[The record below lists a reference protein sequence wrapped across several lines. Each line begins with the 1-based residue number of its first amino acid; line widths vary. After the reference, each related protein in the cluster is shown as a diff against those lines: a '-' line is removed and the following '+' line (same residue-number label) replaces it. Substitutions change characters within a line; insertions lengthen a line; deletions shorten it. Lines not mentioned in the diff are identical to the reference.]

1 MTLKTL
7 TLASMVLVG
16 FAASAASAAQAPAPA
31 PAKNPR
37 VALETS
43 KGKIVIE
50 LQAAKAPKSTENFL
64 SYVRAGFYDGTIFHR
79 VIDNFMI
86 QGGGF
91 NADMTQKQAK
101 APIQNEADN
110 GLKNDKY
117 TVAMARTNDPHSASS
132 QFFISTKDNA
142 FLNHSAKSLQGWG
155 YAVFGKVVEG
165 FDVVDAIGKTPTT
178 TKSGFQDVPVT
189 TVTLK
194 KATVLK

>member
-1 MTLKTL
+1 MTLKTQV
-7 TLASMVLVG
+7 LASLVLVG
-16 FAASAASAAQAPAPA
+16 FAAAAASAAPASPPA
-31 PAKNPR
+31 RAKNPR

-50 LQAAKAPKSTENFL
+50 LEATKAPKSTENFL

-79 VIDNFMI
+79 VIPDFMV
-86 QGGGF
+86 QGGAF
-91 NADMTQKQAK
+91 KTDMTQKQSK
-101 APIQNEADN
+101 APIRNEADN

-117 TVAMARTNDPHSASS
+117 TVAMARTNDPHSGSS
-132 QFFISTKDNA
+132 QFFINTKDNA
-142 FLNHSAKSLQGWG
+142 FLNFTAQSLQGWG

-178 TKSGFQDVPVT
+178 TKKGFQDVPVDAV
-189 TVTLK
+189 TVK

>member
-7 TLASMVLVG
+7 ALASLVLAGSV
-16 FAASAASAAQAPAPA
+16 ASAATAPAPAAA

-50 LQAAKAPKSTENFL
+50 LDAAKAPNTTENFL
-64 SYVRAGFYDGTIFHR
+64 SYVRSGFYDGTIFHR

-91 NADMTQKQAK
+91 KADMTQKQAK

-132 QFFISTKDNA
+132 QFFINTKDNA
-142 FLNHSAKSLQGWG
+142 FLNHSGKSLQGWG

-178 TKSGFQDVPVT
+178 TKSGFQDVPAT
-189 TVTLK
+189 TVTIT
-194 KATVLK
+194 KATVVK

>member
-1 MTLKTL
+1 MTLSPYV
-7 TLASMVLVG
+7 LASLVLIG
-16 FAASAASAAQAPAPA
+16 STAASAAPAPKPAPA

-50 LQAAKAPKSTENFL
+50 LEAAKAPKSTENFL
-64 SYVRAGFYDGTIFHR
+64 AYVRAGHYDGTIFHR
-79 VIDNFMI
+79 VIDNFMV

-91 NADMTQKQAK
+91 TADMKQKPGK
-101 APIQNEADN
+101 PPIQNEADN
-110 GLKNDKY
+110 GLKNEKY

-132 QFFISTKDNA
+132 QFFINTTNNT
-142 FLNHSAKSLQGWG
+142 FLNHKEKSLQGWG

-178 TKSGFQDVPVT
+178 TKSGFQDVPVEA
-189 TVTLK
+189 VLLK
-194 KATVLK
+194 KASILK